1 MGLKNIKVENQ
12 TFVNQKL
19 ETENIKGEIRQNTES
34 KEEKTNKKGIME
46 KSLVETGKKTS
57 KFKNLSTNA
66 KEIALVIVAFGL
78 IGLGYLNYSPEESVQ
93 VAAYQN
99 EENLGDAKLVSSS
112 AIVENDEELSNA
124 KSENVGDTTSKSTGN
139 AENSV
144 SSENA
149 ETNQESNLNT
159 NSINTGESLSEQDY
173 FSLSKLERDTMYS
186 QTLETYQK
194 MLDNERLTN
203 EQKAIAIQ
211 EISKITEEKNAI
223 QISENLIKNKG
234 YEDVVILKNSENVN
248 VIVKAKK
255 LETEDVAKIQN
266 IITRELKV
274 DLDKINISC
283 R

>member
-12 TFVNQKL
+12 TFVNQRL

-57 KFKNLSTNA
+57 KFKNLSANA

-124 KSENVGDTTSKSTGN
+124 KSEDVGDTTSKSTGN

-194 MLDNERLTN
+194 MLDNEKLTN

>member
-12 TFVNQKL
+12 TFVNQRL

-124 KSENVGDTTSKSTGN
+124 KSEDVGDTTSKSTGN

>member
-12 TFVNQKL
+12 TFVNQRL

-124 KSENVGDTTSKSTGN
+124 KSEDVGDTTSKSTGN

-159 NSINTGESLSEQDY
+159 NSINTEETISEQDY
-173 FSLSKLERDTMYS
+173 FSLSKLERDAMYS

-194 MLDNERLTN
+194 MLDNEKLTN

>member
-12 TFVNQKL
+12 TFVNQRL

-194 MLDNERLTN
+194 MLDNEKLTN

>member
-12 TFVNQKL
+12 TFVNQRL

-194 MLDNERLTN
+194 MLDNEKLTN

-255 LETEDVAKIQN
+255 IETEDVAKIQN

>member
-12 TFVNQKL
+12 TFVNQRL

-124 KSENVGDTTSKSTGN
+124 KSEDVGDTTSKSTGN

-194 MLDNERLTN
+194 MLDNEKLTN